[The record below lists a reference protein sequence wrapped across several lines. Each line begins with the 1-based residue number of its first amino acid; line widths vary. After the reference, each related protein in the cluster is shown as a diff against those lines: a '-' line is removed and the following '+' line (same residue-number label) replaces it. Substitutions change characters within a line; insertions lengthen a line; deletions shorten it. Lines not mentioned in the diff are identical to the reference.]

1 MEIATITAAY
11 EALKASK
18 QLLTSMFDAKVHA
31 EAKPKI
37 LAALEQLGAAQD
49 TLYAMRDELFK
60 VQTKNEELRR
70 DLEANEAWKAAASQ
84 YQMHQTAGGAVVYQ
98 YAAMPMHYA
107 CPSCFNKKEIQ
118 PLQDNRTISGKFRCA
133 GCAAEYPI
141 NPRQKVTVAAPAR
154 NPFATRW

>member
-1 MEIATITAAY
+1 MDIATITAAY

-18 QLLTSMFDAKVHA
+18 QLLTSMFEAKVDA

-60 VQTKNEELRR
+60 VQAKNEELRR
-70 DLEANEAWKAAASQ
+70 ELEAIEVWKAVASQ
-84 YQMHQTAGGAVVYQ
+84 YQMDQTAGGAVVYKFT
-98 YAAMPMHYA
+98 AAPVHYA
-107 CPSCFNKKEIQ
+107 CPSCFNKKELQ

-133 GCAAEYPI
+133 GCSAEYPI
-141 NPRQKVTVAAPAR
+141 NPRQKVAVVAPAR
-154 NPFATRW
+154 IW